1 MENFGGRTV
10 SCGLWPSRSPD
21 LCVIFLTVGKI
32 EAKRKVRDN
41 PRAPEALEEEIRS
54 VKHDVSK
61 GE

>member
-1 MENFGGRTV
+1 
-10 SCGLWPSRSPD
+10 